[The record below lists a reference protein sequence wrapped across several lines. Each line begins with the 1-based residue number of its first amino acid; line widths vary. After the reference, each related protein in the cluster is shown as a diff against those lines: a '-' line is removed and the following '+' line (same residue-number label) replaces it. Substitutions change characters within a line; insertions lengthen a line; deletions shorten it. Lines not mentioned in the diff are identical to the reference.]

1 MGTDHRGNSTGDN
14 HKPRPMIQM
23 RPKIKWN
30 RPERDQ
36 SPPKSKTEPMQG
48 SFGTAMA
55 DMIKKAFYDAEFN
68 DIVGIPND
76 SLLKFPEGDK

>member
-1 MGTDHRGNSTGDN
+1 MTTDHRGNPVGGN
-14 HKPRPMIQM
+14 HERRPT
-23 RPKIKWN
+23 IKWN
-30 RPERDQ
+30 RPEHDQ

-55 DMIKKAFYDAEFN
+55 DMIKKAAYDAEFN

-76 SLLKFPEGDK
+76 YV

>member
-1 MGTDHRGNSTGDN
+1 MATDHRGNPVGDN
-14 HKPRPMIQM
+14 HERRPT
-23 RPKIKWN
+23 IKWN

-36 SPPKSKTEPMQG
+36 SPPKSKTEPMQE

-55 DMIKKAFYDAEFN
+55 DMIKKAVYDAEFN

-76 SLLKFPEGDK
+76 YV

>member
-1 MGTDHRGNSTGDN
+1 MATDHRGNPVGDN
-14 HKPRPMIQM
+14 HEPRPT
-23 RPKIKWN
+23 IKWN

-36 SPPKSKTEPMQG
+36 SPPKSTTEPMQG

-55 DMIKKAFYDAEFN
+55 DMIKKAVYDAEFN

-76 SLLKFPEGDK
+76 YV